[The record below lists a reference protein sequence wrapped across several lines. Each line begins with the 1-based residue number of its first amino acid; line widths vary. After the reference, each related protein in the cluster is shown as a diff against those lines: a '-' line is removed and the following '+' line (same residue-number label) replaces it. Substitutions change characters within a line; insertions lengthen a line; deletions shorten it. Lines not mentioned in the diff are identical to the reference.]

1 MDADRQGARMR
12 ILVNGEGRNI
22 DATTLEAALAELGYA
37 GTRVATAVDG
47 DFVPASGRVACR
59 LDENSAVEI
68 VAPMQGG

>member
-1 MDADRQGARMR
+1 MR

-47 DFVPASGRVACR
+47 DVVPASRRVSCR
-59 LDENSAVEI
+59 LDANGAVQL

>member
-1 MDADRQGARMR
+1 MDAGRQGARMR

-47 DFVPASGRVACR
+47 DFVPASRRVACR

>member
-1 MDADRQGARMR
+1 MR

-37 GTRVATAVDG
+37 GSRVATAVDG
-47 DFVPASGRVACR
+47 DFVPASRRVACR

>member
-1 MDADRQGARMR
+1 MK

-22 DATTLEAALAELGYA
+22 DATTLEAALAELGY
-37 GTRVATAVDG
+37 GGSRVATAVDG
-47 DFVPASGRVACR
+47 DFVPASRRVACR